1 MSALCSPMC
10 TIFIRDYLYF
20 YGKYF
25 VLRITTSMR
34 IKRFIPEN
42 LYIIFPRILEILK
55 SRTKNLEQRSA
66 KNSVRIHGELICLCR
81 AIDHRGFT
89 VEERKMLSTRSRVFY
104 SRLRDLH
111 SRYFLEIMKMG
122 ALYIFSIRMQ
132 RRVEGEKREVFAF
145 NQPLL
150 ILKSLWNVSAF
161 DFSLPSLLHRIFNI
175 VFAIEF
181 SRNSRIPSRRV
192 IFRDT
197 ISFFFLRRLI

>member
-104 SRLRDLH
+104 SRSSFALFPRDN
-111 SRYFLEIMKMG
+111 ENG
-122 ALYIFSIRMQ
+122 
-132 RRVEGEKREVFAF
+132 
-145 NQPLL
+145 
-150 ILKSLWNVSAF
+150 
-161 DFSLPSLLHRIFNI
+161 
-175 VFAIEF
+175 
-181 SRNSRIPSRRV
+181 RV
-192 IFRDT
+192 IYILYTDAEKGGGRKTRSLCF
-197 ISFFFLRRLI
+197 